1 MYDDADFAVRF
12 LYELNVFGIRVLI
25 GLSRL
30 CHAHIAYATDG
41 AKIIPEF
48 CQISYCLNDLIRF
61 NSIIC
66 HVQEQDVR

>member
-12 LYELNVFGIRVLI
+12 LYQLNVFGIRVLI

-30 CHAHIAYATDG
+30 CHAHIAYETDD

-48 CQISYCLNDLIRF
+48 CRISYCLYDLIRL
-61 NSIIC
+61 NSIVC
-66 HVQEQDVR
+66 HVHEQDVR

>member
-1 MYDDADFAVRF
+1 MYHDADFAVRF
-12 LYELNVFGIRVLI
+12 LYQLNVFEIPVLT

-30 CHAHIAYATDG
+30 LRAHIAYETDG

-48 CQISYCLNDLIRF
+48 CRISYCLYNLIRL
-61 NSIIC
+61 NSIVC

>member
-30 CHAHIAYATDG
+30 CHAHIAYETDG
-41 AKIIPEF
+41 VKIMPEF
-48 CQISYCLNDLIRF
+48 CRISYYLYDLLRL
-61 NSIIC
+61 NSIVC
-66 HVQEQDVR
+66 HVQEQDIR